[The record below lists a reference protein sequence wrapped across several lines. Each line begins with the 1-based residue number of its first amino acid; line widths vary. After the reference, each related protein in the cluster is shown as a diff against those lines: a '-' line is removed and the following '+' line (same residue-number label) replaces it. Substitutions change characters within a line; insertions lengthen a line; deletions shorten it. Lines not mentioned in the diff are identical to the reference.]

1 MGRQYDR
8 QHESWG
14 RGSGHIGIEFGNYPR
29 RSSSKRRARSR
40 SRSTEG
46 CCTGLGRRRHI
57 LIPRGIEFIFVGTAL
72 GTTVARLVKPPVPA
86 YPPGGTGD
94 HGTLPFII
102 VAGILGIVSVIFGL
116 FSQCNCFNKIA
127 EKGHKCRFFRYISLC
142 LDFIYAAIAGG
153 AMTHAVINLGE
164 GGTQCFANMGT
175 YQGCA
180 ILMGAA
186 VLTGL
191 GALMALICFIL
202 ELCRI
207 KKWKNTSTGD

>member
-1 MGRQYDR
+1 
-8 QHESWG
+8 
-14 RGSGHIGIEFGNYPR
+14 
-29 RSSSKRRARSR
+29 
-40 SRSTEG
+40 
-46 CCTGLGRRRHI
+46 
-57 LIPRGIEFIFVGTAL
+57 VGTAF
-72 GTTVARLVKPPVPA
+72 GTTAARLVKPPVPV

-94 HGTLPFII
+94 HGTLPFMI
-102 VAGILGIVSVIFGL
+102 VAGILGIVSVVFGL
-116 FSQCNCFNKIA
+116 FSQCDCFNKIA
-127 EKGHKCRFFRYISLC
+127 EKGHKRRFFRYTSLC

-153 AMTHAVINLGE
+153 AMAVSKRHLVVWDSTHFPYSLVTAILTSGMVQHAVINLGE

-207 KKWKNTSTGD
+207 KKWKNSSTGD